1 MMASV
6 EEAVGVHAEDL
17 VAAVVAV
24 GLTNI
29 LLMVRILL
37 AAVMGSLEGTK
48 LQKMEIQRSTP
59 KGELDM
65 EDLVGSSAVAAVVD
79 SAMVTLQMNAPGER
93 LSDEVELDVGKSF
106 KGTSKMTYAYSTF
119 LFFFFPGDQ
128 LVTMCLAA
136 YLAGMT

>member
-24 GLTNI
+24 GLANI

-48 LQKMEIQRSTP
+48 LQKMESQGSTP

-65 EDLVGSSAVAAVVD
+65 EDLVGSSAVAAVVV
-79 SAMVTLQMNAPGER
+79 SATVTLQMVNAPGER

-106 KGTSKMTYAYSTF
+106 KGTSKMT
-119 LFFFFPGDQ
+119 
-128 LVTMCLAA
+128 
-136 YLAGMT
+136 